1 MGENLISGGDVVLQ
15 STKLDDLEDV
25 IAYGANANSF
35 LVFNGEKW
43 VAKTLSEVAE
53 LVIGDIESVKF
64 NENQFIMDDAGLVN
78 LLGYAE
84 AEIGSQP
91 VKNAD
96 GTIGWVKPKEISTEG
111 LATVEQLNNLQEL
124 VEGNAKDI
132 DDLQTANN
140 NFNEIINGKAD
151 ANEVNEALNLKA
163 NIADVNNALEGK
175 ANVSDLEGKANISDL
190 EGKANVSDLEDKANV
205 SDVNAALE
213 LKANAADVN
222 AALELKANAADVY
235 SKTAA
240 DKAIAD
246 AIAAAPHLE
255 RKIYEKLSDAEVA
268 VATFDDS
275 ADKYIYM
282 VARENSNDSNYY
294 DEYMAFK
301 DPNGLWQLEKVGD
314 WGVDLSAYAKTS
326 DVNAALENKVD
337 KANDARLITFIEA
350 DKLER
355 IEAGAQVNYISAAST
370 DFTVVDGTLSLNN
383 IDISKVSNLESALAE
398 KVNKVYY
405 TVENEDGS
413 TSKVEGTLLSPEDK
427 EKLAALVIDENGS
440 VGVSGTVNAENVEG
454 LGSWIT
460 ANGATHISN
469 LTESNL
475 FSTLVDKINYIT
487 SVDKEVFEVAE
498 GNLQL
503 LSSVKSNLNSL
514 DSILTANAGNENALY
529 LTTTEEKAALSAVVA
544 GDFSNYISSV
554 NEDVFE
560 VAEGK
565 LDLVNVPASALSAV
579 IGNMNLLPNYSEEK
593 QITIVDEINNIY
605 NILTWNDIPGSKEN

>member
-1 MGENLISGGDVVLQ
+1 MSINYVKFQRGSLDAYIALKDAGRLDKNTLYFIKTEGGVGRLYMGENLISGGDVVLQ
-15 STKLDDLEDV
+15 SAKLDDLEDV
-25 IAYGANANSF
+25 IASGANANSF

-53 LVIGDIESVKF
+53 LVVGDIEPVKF

-124 VEGNAKDI
+124 IEGNAKDI
-132 DDLQTANN
+132 DDLQAANN
-140 NFNEIINGKAD
+140 NFNEIIDGKAD

-175 ANVSDLEGKANISDL
+175 ANVSDLEGKANVSDL
-190 EGKANVSDLEDKANV
+190 EGKANVSD
-205 SDVNAALE
+205 VNTALE
-213 LKANAADVN
+213 LKANV
-222 AALELKANAADVY
+222 ADVY
-235 SKTAA
+235 SKTAT

-268 VATFDDS
+268 VATFGDS

-282 VARENSNDSNYY
+282 VARENSNDGNYY

-301 DPNGLWQLEKVGD
+301 DSNGLWQLERVGD
-314 WGVDLSAYAKTS
+314 WGIDLSEYAKTS
-326 DVNAALENKVD
+326 DVNTALENKVD
-337 KANDARLITFIEA
+337 KANDARLITFVEVG
-350 DKLER
+350 KLEG
-355 IEAGAQVNYISAAST
+355 IEAGAQVNYISAVSN

-383 IDISKVSNLESALAE
+383 IDISKVSNLESVLAE

-413 TSKVEGTLLSPEDK
+413 TSKVEGAFLSPVDK
-427 EKLAALVIDENGS
+427 AKLNALVIDEDG
-440 VGVSGTVNAENVEG
+440 GVAISGTVNASKVEG
-454 LGSWIT
+454 LGDWIT
-460 ANGATHISN
+460 ENGANYITGLTDSN
-469 LTESNL
+469 LS
-475 FSTLVDKINYIT
+475 SVLVEKINFIT
-487 SVDKEVFEVAE
+487 SVDTNAF
-498 GNLQL
+498 
-503 LSSVKSNLNSL
+503 SV
-514 DSILTANAGNENALY
+514 
-529 LTTTEEKAALSAVVA
+529 V
-544 GDFSNYISSV
+544 
-554 NEDVFE
+554 
-560 VAEGK
+560 EGK
-565 LDLVNVPASALSAV
+565 LNLVNVPAEALYSTV
-579 IGNMNLLPNYSEEK
+579 GDLTKIENYVVGNTL
-593 QITIVDEINNIY
+593 VDSINDILE
-605 NILTWNDIPGSKEN
+605 ILTWTEMG

>member
-1 MGENLISGGDVVLQ
+1 MSINYVKFQRGSLDAYIALKDAGRLDQNTLYFIKTEGGVGRLYMGESLISGGDVVLQ
-15 STKLDDLEDV
+15 SAKLDDLEDV
-25 IAYGANANSF
+25 IASGANANSF

-53 LVIGDIESVKF
+53 LVVGDFEPVKF

-132 DDLQTANN
+132 DDLQAANN
-140 NFNEIINGKAD
+140 NFNEIIDSKAD

-175 ANVSDLEGKANISDL
+175 ANVSDLEGKAN
-190 EGKANVSDLEDKANV
+190 V
-205 SDVNAALE
+205 SDVNTALE
-213 LKANAADVN
+213 LKANV
-222 AALELKANAADVY
+222 ADVY
-235 SKTAA
+235 SKTAT

-268 VATFDDS
+268 VATFGDS

-282 VARENSNDSNYY
+282 VARENSNDGNYY

-301 DPNGLWQLEKVGD
+301 DSNGLWQLEKVGD

-326 DVNAALENKVD
+326 DVNTALENKVD
-337 KANDARLITFIEA
+337 KANDARLITFVEVG
-350 DKLER
+350 KLEG
-355 IEAGAQVNYISAAST
+355 IEAGAQINYISAVST
-370 DFTVVDGTLSLNN
+370 DFTVADGTLSLNN
-383 IDISKVSNLESALAE
+383 IDISKVSNLESVLAE

-413 TSKVEGTLLSPEDK
+413 TSKVEGAFLSPVDK
-427 EKLAALVIDENGS
+427 AKLNALVIDEDG
-440 VGVSGTVNAENVEG
+440 GVAISGTVNASKVEG
-454 LGSWIT
+454 LGDWIT
-460 ANGATHISN
+460 ENGANYITGLIDSN
-469 LTESNL
+469 LSPVLAE
-475 FSTLVDKINYIT
+475 KINFIT
-487 SVDKEVFEVAE
+487 SVDTNAF
-498 GNLQL
+498 
-503 LSSVKSNLNSL
+503 SV
-514 DSILTANAGNENALY
+514 
-529 LTTTEEKAALSAVVA
+529 V
-544 GDFSNYISSV
+544 
-554 NEDVFE
+554 
-560 VAEGK
+560 EGK
-565 LDLVNVPASALSAV
+565 LNLVNVPAEALYSTV
-579 IGNMNLLPNYSEEK
+579 GDLTKIENYVVGNTL
-593 QITIVDEINNIY
+593 VDSINDILK
-605 NILTWNDIPGSKEN
+605 ILTWTEMG